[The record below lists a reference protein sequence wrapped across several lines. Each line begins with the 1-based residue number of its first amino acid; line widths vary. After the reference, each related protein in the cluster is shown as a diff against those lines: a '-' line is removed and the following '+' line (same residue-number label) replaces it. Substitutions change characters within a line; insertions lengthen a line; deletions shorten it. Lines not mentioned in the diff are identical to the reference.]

1 MVLLNVPRNE
11 LQDYILNITFPQL
24 IKVRPTLKVI
34 VATTFLAAALVG
46 CNSIDSMNDSE
57 QAESP
62 RCSMVTNDEEYL
74 ISDWQGSQKFAIGIG
89 NFNCGESIELKFN
102 FGTNSYKNLEV
113 DYFLIPESEQFKV
126 GVISESIFDESINSR
141 ILVEDEK
148 AFLSLAGSSQIVALI
163 SMPDKKDLAN
173 KNSIE
178 FQVNESGC
186 LQENGNA
193 SKCRINGN
201 INFSI
206 NFSNR

>member
-1 MVLLNVPRNE
+1 MVLLNVQRNE
-11 LQDYILNITFPQL
+11 LQNHILNFTFPQL
-24 IKVRPTLKVI
+24 TKIRSTLKAI
-34 VATTFLAAALVG
+34 VATTFLAAALAG
-46 CNSIDSMNDSE
+46 CNSTDSIKNSD

-62 RCSMVTNDEEYL
+62 RCSMMTNDEEYL
-74 ISDWQGSQKFAIGIG
+74 ISDWQDSQKFAIGMG
-89 NFNCGESIELKFN
+89 NLNCGESIELKFN

-148 AFLSLAGSSQIVALI
+148 AFLSPAGSSQIVALI

-178 FQVNESGC
+178 FQVNESVC
-186 LQENGNA
+186 SQENSND
-193 SKCRINGN
+193 SKCRISGDIDFL
-201 INFSI
+201 INL
-206 NFSNR
+206 SNT